1 MNCEIFLDVV
11 GSYVDETLDE
21 EHRKWFRRHLRECAS
36 CRQSALRHEPSLI
49 FATATEVPA
58 DPEAVEAC
66 ATAVAAHIRQD
77 RMVRRLRSRRLPWM
91 AAAAALVMAIGVG
104 FIWQT
109 MVGGE
114 QAGQPLVETAQELD
128 PAASPPSVEVEAM
141 GEEVRVYQ
149 FATDGDDDTAVYF
162 IVDPALEL

>member
-1 MNCEIFLDVV
+1 MNCEIFQELV

-21 EHRKWFRRHLRECAS
+21 EHRKWFRNHLRECAS
-36 CRQSALRHEPSLI
+36 CRHSALRHEPSLI

-58 DPEAVEAC
+58 VPEAVEAC

-77 RMVRRLRSRRLPWM
+77 RMVRRLRNRRLPWL
-91 AAAAALVMAIGVG
+91 AVAAALVMAIGVG
-104 FIWQT
+104 FNWRTIVGDQQT
-109 MVGGE
+109 
-114 QAGQPLVETAQELD
+114 GQPLVE
-128 PAASPPSVEVEAM
+128 AAREVDAGVSPPTVEVETM
-141 GEEVRVYQ
+141 SDEIRVYQ